1 MDSTVCC
8 SKIFRGYIEISL
20 SPQEANAAY
29 PRYST
34 VDGIINSVNVIL
46 YAKASRP
53 IWVSWEGKFK
63 EDSLDYSNAWSSIVV
78 HSFVNVIF
86 SK

>member
-8 SKIFRGYIEISL
+8 SKISCGYSEISL

-34 VDGIINSVNVIL
+34 VDGIFNSVNVLL

-53 IWVSWEGKFK
+53 IWVS
-63 EDSLDYSNAWSSIVV
+63 
-78 HSFVNVIF
+78 
-86 SK
+86 

>member
-8 SKIFRGYIEISL
+8 SKISCGYIEISL

-29 PRYST
+29 PRYYT
-34 VDGIINSVNVIL
+34 VDGITNSVNVLL

-53 IWVSWEGKFK
+53 I
-63 EDSLDYSNAWSSIVV
+63 
-78 HSFVNVIF
+78 
-86 SK
+86 